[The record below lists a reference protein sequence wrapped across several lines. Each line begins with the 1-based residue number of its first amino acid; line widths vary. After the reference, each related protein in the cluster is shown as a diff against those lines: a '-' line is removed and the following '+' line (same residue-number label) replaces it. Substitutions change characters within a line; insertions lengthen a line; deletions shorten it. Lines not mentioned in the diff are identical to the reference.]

1 MKLLGSPGSP
11 FVRKVRIV
19 LAEKNIAHEYVVAR
33 PSTPD
38 SPVPQF
44 NPLGKIP
51 VLVRDDGRALYDS
64 SVIVEYLDGIGEG
77 PKLIPDEFEARI
89 EVRRWE
95 ALGDGITE
103 ATVAINHEYR
113 EPKDKQRS
121 AEWFTK
127 QRLKID
133 RGLDAME
140 RELGSHPFCCGVGF
154 SLADIAAGYALD
166 YLDYALP
173 GIEWRSTHPALA
185 KLSAR
190 LKARPSFQGNAH
202 APSH

>member
-1 MKLLGSPGSP
+1 MQLYGTSGSP
-11 FVRKVRIV
+11 FTRKVRIV

-33 PSTPD
+33 PSPPD

-51 VLVRDDGRALYDS
+51 VLLRDDGRALYDS
-64 SVIVEYLDGIGEG
+64 NVIVEYLDGMGEG
-77 PKLIPDEFEARI
+77 PMLIPDDFDSRI

-95 ALGDGITE
+95 ALGDGVAE
-103 ATVAINHEYR
+103 ATVNINHEYR
-113 EPKDKQRS
+113 EPPEKQRS
-121 AEWFTK
+121 AAWFAK
-127 QRLKID
+127 QQSKID
-133 RGLDAME
+133 RGLAVME
-140 RELGSHPFCCGVGF
+140 QDLGSNTCCYGNRF
-154 SLADIAAGYALD
+154 TLADIAAGYALD

-173 GIEWRSTHPALA
+173 DYEWRSKHLALA
-185 KLSAR
+185 KLSTG